1 MIENFQNRL
10 EEFMPN
16 GLEVRPYK
24 KEDGTK
30 YWVASVV
37 DCKPIIGV
45 GDTLGDAVVE
55 AVDSLESFVNIY
67 SDEQYENTC
76 YMSVSEFVDKY
87 VRSNSI
93 IHLME
98 EITVYDSA
106 MGGNYT
112 EYKECWSGMS
122 WQCLKDK
129 DSTEHM
135 KRHSI
140 PPCPYSDWSV
150 FRVLS
155 FPHDTLDHVDLI
167 ISLSSKNNEVKDETT
182 LGQL

>member
-1 MIENFQNRL
+1 MVENFHNRL

-45 GDTLGDAVVE
+45 GNTLGDAVVE
-55 AVDSLESFVNIY
+55 AVDSLESFVNTY
-67 SDEQYENTC
+67 ADEEPENTY
-76 YMSVSEFVDKY
+76 YMSVSEFIEKF
-87 VRSNSI
+87 VRPNSI
-93 IHLME
+93 VHLLE
-98 EITVYDSA
+98 EITVFDPVVD
-106 MGGNYT
+106 GNYT
-112 EYKECWSGMS
+112 EYKERWSGMS
-122 WQCLKDK
+122 WQCLKDD
-129 DSTEHM
+129 DSVKHM
-135 KRHSI
+135 ERHCI
-140 PPCPYSDWSV
+140 PPCPYAGWGV

-167 ISLSSKNNEVKDETT
+167 ISLSSKNKEVKDETT
-182 LGQL
+182 LG